1 MLPDLGSRGLFN
13 CISFMLWQ
21 AGMLQHP
28 HLSHSACST
37 GVTGT
42 PCPVQP
48 KTAACRS
55 ESPRS
60 SFYIAAAPDLMGMG
74 GSQTLLAVSWQ
85 APPKPLLSSSRQFP
99 LQTGLFC
106 CTKPH
111 CGMETGSCFVSCPK
125 NSSPPLLH
133 ATKQLPS
140 LGGKQSSSPFHP
152 SHTGTRQKGKRQR
165 TLLNHT
171 QE

>member
-21 AGMLQHP
+21 AGMLQHS

-111 CGMETGSCFVSCPK
+111 CGMNWRQDLALFPALKTLPHPCYMPLNSCPAWVV
-125 NSSPPLLH
+125 SRALL
-133 ATKQLPS
+133 
-140 LGGKQSSSPFHP
+140 PF
-152 SHTGTRQKGKRQR
+152 
-165 TLLNHT
+165 TLLT
-171 QE
+171 QAQDRKGRDKGPC

>member
-74 GSQTLLAVSWQ
+74 GVSDSSCCILA
-85 APPKPLLSSSRQFP
+85 
-99 LQTGLFC
+99 
-106 CTKPH
+106 
-111 CGMETGSCFVSCPK
+111 
-125 NSSPPLLH
+125 
-133 ATKQLPS
+133 
-140 LGGKQSSSPFHP
+140 
-152 SHTGTRQKGKRQR
+152 GTS
-165 TLLNHT
+165 
-171 QE
+171 